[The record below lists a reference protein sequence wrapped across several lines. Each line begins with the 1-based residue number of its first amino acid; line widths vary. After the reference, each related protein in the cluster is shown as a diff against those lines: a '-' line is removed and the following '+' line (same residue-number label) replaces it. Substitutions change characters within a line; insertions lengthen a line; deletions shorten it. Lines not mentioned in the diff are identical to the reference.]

1 MKTKRILGLDLG
13 TSSIGWA
20 LVDEAEVGEKSSVVK
35 LGVRIIQYD
44 TFTNGEGQE
53 IKGNPADYFSA
64 GKSVTPNAAR
74 TKSRSMRRNLQRY
87 KLRRKMLIETLKEYN
102 IINDSTLINESGP
115 ASTYST
121 LSLRAKA
128 AVEEIS
134 LEDLARVLVNINKKR
149 GYKSSRKA
157 GSSEDG
163 NLVDGMSIARK
174 LYDKGIT
181 PGQYV
186 YGILRSGKY
195 FIPDFYR
202 SDLEEEFDRVW
213 KKQSE
218 FYPELLTDDLR
229 ESLRGKNKS
238 QTWAICQKP
247 FNIVGVKRNQKGRE
261 LVTDNYRLRSVAI
274 DSKISLEK
282 LAIVLQEINGQ
293 IKNSSGYLGGISD
306 RSKFLHFNNLTVG
319 QWQMKQLD
327 ANRHF
332 SLKNQTFFRQDYLD
346 EFERIWS
353 VQSAYHPELTP
364 ELKKILRDIVIFYQR
379 PLRSQKGL
387 VGICEFEN
395 RVIDTVEEGRE
406 KTRRIGLKVCPK
418 SSPLFQEFKMWQVI
432 NNLKVNGR
440 ELEQEQKEMLAEE
453 LSIRGR
459 MSDKDVLKV
468 LFKNPKDLS
477 LNFKSVE
484 GNDTM
489 AALYSAYSKIIA
501 ATGHQEYDF
510 SKMPAADAKEIV
522 SRIFSALG
530 WKTDFLTFDSSL
542 PNPDY
547 ECQPVFRLWHLLYSY
562 EGDKSVSGNA
572 SLIKYVSEITG
583 MEEEYA
589 RILTGLTFSPDYG
602 SLSSKAMRKILPF
615 MKDGNEY
622 SLACEYAGYR
632 HSAKSLTKEEL
643 ANREYSDAISLLPKN
658 SLRNPMVEK
667 ILNQMAN
674 VVNEVI
680 ATYGK
685 PDEVRIE
692 LARDL
697 KKSAEERKEMTEAI
711 TKSTAEYD
719 GYRKTLKEEFG
730 IDNPS
735 RNDLIRYRLYMEL
748 KDNGYHTLY
757 SNTYIPRE
765 KLFSKEFDIEHIIP
779 QAKLFDDS
787 FANKTLEA
795 RQINIEKSNK
805 TAYDFVSEK
814 YGEEYLAEY
823 QSRIEQLC
831 KNGSISRTKKAK
843 LLMREEDIPQ
853 GFIERDLRD
862 TQYISRKAKE
872 MLEEIVPFVVSTTGS
887 ITDRLR
893 EDWQLVD
900 VMRELNWDKY
910 DKLGMTYYVN
920 DSDGRRIPKIKD
932 WTKRNDHRHHAM
944 DALTIAFTRRSYI
957 QYLNNLNA
965 RIPKST
971 YQNTN
976 TVLEDYGISDIP
988 RNQRT
993 SVVMSVELNQMYRD
1007 SKGRLRFI
1015 PPMPIDEFRQVAKA
1029 KMEEILVSMKTKG
1042 KVVTRNTN
1050 ITKKRGGL
1058 NRKAQLTPRGQLH
1071 NETVYG
1077 RIMLPVFKEEKV
1089 GSGFDYVKIATVVS
1103 QSHRNAL
1110 KFRLEAFGGDPK
1122 KAFTGKNSLEKNPLY
1137 IDAVHSDIVP
1147 AKVWTLSYEEQ
1158 YTKREPVSPD
1168 LKVDKV
1174 IDKKIKEILLARL
1187 YEFGGDAKKA
1197 FVNLDENPIWL
1208 NREKGIAIKRVTITG
1223 KNNVVPLHCKRDNTG
1238 SLILDDEGNPIPTDY
1253 ISTGNNHH
1261 VAIYRD
1267 ADGNLQEQMV
1277 SLLEAVTRVNLGIP
1291 VIDRDYKRDEGW
1303 SFLFSMKQNEFFV
1316 FPDPKTGFDPA
1327 DYDLMDVANYP
1338 LISRHLFRV
1347 QKFTTKDYVFRHHL
1361 ETTVTN
1367 NDASLRNITWK
1378 RITNLK
1384 ELAHVVKVRIN
1395 HLGNIVHIGE

>member
-1 MKTKRILGLDLG
+1 MTHRRILGLDLG

-53 IKGNPADYFSA
+53 IKGSPADYFTA
-64 GKSVTPNAAR
+64 GKTVSPNAAR

-87 KLRRKMLIETLKEYN
+87 KLRRKVLIDTLKEYH
-102 IINDSTLINESGP
+102 IINDATLINESGP
-115 ASTYST
+115 GSTYST

-128 AVEEIS
+128 ATEEIS
-134 LEDLARVLVNINKKR
+134 LEDFARVLVNINKKR

-157 GSSEDG
+157 KSTEEGS
-163 NLVDGMSIARK
+163 LIDGMTIARR
-174 LYDKGIT
+174 LYEDGIT

-186 YGILRSGKY
+186 YDLLCSGK
-195 FIPDFYR
+195 FIIPDFYR
-202 SDLEEEFDRVW
+202 SDLEDEFDMVW
-213 KKQSE
+213 KKQGE
-218 FYPELLTDDLR
+218 YYPELLTDELR
-229 ESLRGKNKS
+229 NSLQGKNKS

-247 FNIVGVKRNQKGRE
+247 FNIVGVKRSLKGRD
-261 LVTDNYRLRSVAI
+261 LVKDNYRLRKEAVA
-274 DSKISLEK
+274 SRISLEE

-306 RSKFLHFNNLTVG
+306 RSKILHFNNLTVG
-319 QWQMKQLD
+319 QWQMRQID

-353 VQSAYHPELTP
+353 VQSSYHPELTS

-387 VGICEFEN
+387 VGLCEFEN
-395 RVIDTVEEGRE
+395 RVIKTMVDGRE
-406 KTRRIGLKVCPK
+406 KTRKIGLKVCPK

-432 NNLKVNGR
+432 NNLKVNGT
-440 ELEQEQKEMLAEE
+440 ELEQEQKECLAEE

-459 MSDKDVLKV
+459 MTDKDVLKL
-468 LFKNPKDLS
+468 LFKNPKDLR

-484 GNDTM
+484 GNDTQ
-489 AALYSAYSKIIA
+489 AALYSAYSRILV

-510 SKMPAADAKEIV
+510 SKMPATESKEIV
-522 SRIFSALG
+522 SSIFSALG
-530 WKTDFLTFDSSL
+530 WKTDYLTFDSTL
-542 PNPDY
+542 QDPDY
-547 ECQPVFRLWHLLYSY
+547 ERQPLFRLWHLLYSY
-562 EGDKSVSGNA
+562 EGDKSVSGND
-572 SLIKYVSEITG
+572 SLIKAVSELTG
-583 MEEEYA
+583 MEEDYA
-589 RILTGLTFSPDYG
+589 RILTGLTFAPDYG

-622 SLACEYAGYR
+622 SVACAYAGYR
-632 HSAKSLTKEEL
+632 HSAKSLTREEL
-643 ANREYSDAISLLPKN
+643 DAREYADHIELLPKN

-685 PDEVRIE
+685 PDEIRIE
-692 LARDL
+692 LAREL

-711 TKSTAEYD
+711 AKSTAEYE
-719 GYRKTLKEEFG
+719 GYSKTLKEEFG
-730 IDNPS
+730 IENPS
-735 RNDLIRYRLYMEL
+735 RSDLIRYRLYMEL
-748 KDNGYHTLY
+748 KDNGFRTLY

-787 FANKTLEA
+787 FSNKTLEA
-795 RQINIEKSNK
+795 RQANIEKSNK
-805 TAYDFVSEK
+805 TAYDYVSEK

-823 QSRIEQLC
+823 QARIELLC
-831 KNGSISRTKKAK
+831 KNGAISGTKKKK
-843 LLMREEDIPQ
+843 LLMTEADIPQ

-900 VMRELNWDKY
+900 VMRELNWEKY
-910 DKLGMTYYVN
+910 DKLGMTYYVQ
-920 DSDGRRIPKIKD
+920 DSDGRQIPKIRD
-932 WTKRNDHRHHAM
+932 WSKRNDHRHHAM

-971 YQNTN
+971 FQNTN
-976 TVLEDYGISDIP
+976 TALEDYGISDIP

-993 SVVMSVELNQMYRD
+993 AVVMSVELNQMYRD
-1007 SKGRLRFI
+1007 NKGRLRFI
-1015 PPMPIDEFRQVAKA
+1015 PPMPLDEFRRVAKA
-1029 KMEEILVSMKTKG
+1029 KLEEILVSMKAKG

-1050 ITKKRGGL
+1050 VTKKRGGT
-1058 NRKAQLTPRGQLH
+1058 NRKVQLTPRGQLH

-1077 RIMLPVFKEEKV
+1077 RIVLPVYKDEKV
-1089 GSGFDYVKIATVVS
+1089 GAGFGYEKIATVVS
-1103 QSHRNAL
+1103 GRYRNAL
-1110 KFRLEAFGGDPK
+1110 RARLDAFGGDPK
-1122 KAFTGKNSLEKNPLY
+1122 KAFSGKNALDKNPVY
-1137 IDAVHSDIVP
+1137 IDQIHSEEVP
-1147 AKVWTLSYEEQ
+1147 LKVTTVTYQEQ
-1158 YTKREPVSPD
+1158 FTKREAVGPD

-1174 IDKKIKEILLARL
+1174 IDKHIREILLARL
-1187 YEFGGDAKKA
+1187 YEYGMDPKKA

-1208 NREKGIAIKRVTITG
+1208 NQEKGIAIKRVTVTG
-1223 KNNVVPLHCKRDNTG
+1223 KNNVTPLHCKRDNTG
-1238 SLILDDEGNPIPTDY
+1238 ALMLNDSGEYIPTDY

-1267 ADGNLQEQMV
+1267 ADGNLQEQVV
-1277 SLLEAVTRVNLGIP
+1277 SFLEAVTRVNLGVP
-1291 VIDRDYKRDEGW
+1291 VIDRNYKRDEGW
-1303 SFLFSMKQNEFFV
+1303 TFLFSMKQNEFFV

-1327 DYDLMDVANYP
+1327 DYDLTDVANYP

-1347 QKFTTKDYVFRHHL
+1347 QKLATKNYCFRHHL
-1361 ETTVTN
+1361 ETTVAEN
-1367 NDASLRNITWK
+1367 KALIGITYK
-1378 RITNLK
+1378 PQLGLNGIK
-1384 ELAHVVKVRIN
+1384 GIVKVRID
-1395 HLGNIVHIGE
+1395 HLGNIVHVGE

>member
-87 KLRRKMLIETLKEYN
+87 KLRRKMLIETLKKYN

-186 YGILRSGKY
+186 FGILRSGKY

-395 RVIDTVEEGRE
+395 RVINTVEEGRE

-805 TAYDFVSEK
+805 TAYDFVSDK
-814 YGEEYLAEY
+814 YGEGYLAEY
-823 QSRIEQLC
+823 QSRIERLC

-872 MLEEIVPFVVSTTGS
+872 MLEEIVPYVVSTTGS

-900 VMRELNWDKY
+900 VMRELNWEKY
-910 DKLGMTYYVN
+910 DKLGMTYYVT

-965 RIPKST
+965 RIPKSAFE
-971 YQNTN
+971 NTN
-976 TVLEDYGISDIP
+976 PVLEDYGISDIP
-988 RNQRT
+988 KNQRT

-1050 ITKKRGGL
+1050 ITKKRGGI

>member
-1 MKTKRILGLDLG
+1 MKPKRILGLDLG

-53 IKGNPADYFSA
+53 IKGSPADYFSA
-64 GKSVTPNAAR
+64 GKTVSPNAAR

-87 KLRRKMLIETLKEYN
+87 KLRRKVLIETLKEYN

-115 ASTYST
+115 GSTYST
-121 LSLRAKA
+121 LALRAKA
-128 AVEEIS
+128 ASEEIS
-134 LEDLARVLVNINKKR
+134 LADLAKVLVNINKKR

-157 GSSEDG
+157 GSTEDG
-163 NLVDGMSIARK
+163 SLVDGMSIARK
-174 LYDKGIT
+174 LYDEGIT

-186 YGILRSGKY
+186 YGILRSGKF

-213 KKQSE
+213 KKQGE
-218 FYPELLTDDLR
+218 YYPDLLTSDLR
-229 ESLRGKNKS
+229 DSLQGKNKS

-247 FNIVGVKRNQKGRE
+247 FNIAGVKRSQKGRD
-261 LVTDNYRLRSVAI
+261 LVKENYRLRSVAV
-274 DSKISLEK
+274 DSKLSLEE
-282 LAIVLQEINGQ
+282 LAVVLQEINGQ

-319 QWQMKQLD
+319 QWQMNQLSE
-327 ANRHF
+327 NRHF

-346 EFERIWS
+346 EFEKIWS
-353 VQSAYHPELTP
+353 VQSAFHLELTP

-395 RVIDTVEEGRE
+395 RVINTVEDGRE

-459 MSDKDVLKV
+459 MSDKDVLKI
-468 LFKNPKDLS
+468 LFKNPKDLR

-484 GNDTM
+484 GNDTQ
-489 AALYSAYSKIIA
+489 AALYGAYSKIIA

-510 SKMPAADAKEIV
+510 SRMPAADSREIV

-542 PNPDY
+542 ENPDY
-547 ECQPVFRLWHLLYSY
+547 ERQPLFRLWHLLYSY

-572 SLIKYVSEITG
+572 RLIEYVSEITG

-589 RILTGLTFSPDYG
+589 RILTGLTFASDYG
-602 SLSSKAMRKILPF
+602 NLSSKAMRKILPF
-615 MKDGNEY
+615 MKDGNVY

-632 HSAKSLTKEEL
+632 HSAKSLTREEL
-643 ANREYSDAISLLPKN
+643 ANREYADAIALLPKN

-692 LARDL
+692 LAREL

-711 TKSTAEYD
+711 SKSTAEYE
-719 GYRKTLKEEFG
+719 GYSKILKEEFG

-795 RQINIEKSNK
+795 RQVNIEKSNK
-805 TAYDFVSEK
+805 TAYDYVSEK

-823 QSRIEQLC
+823 QSRIELLC
-831 KNGSISRTKKAK
+831 KNGSISRTKRAK

-910 DKLGMTYYVN
+910 DKFGMTYYVN

-971 YQNTN
+971 FRNTN

-1015 PPMPIDEFRQVAKA
+1015 PPMPLDEFRRVAKA
-1029 KMEEILVSMKTKG
+1029 KLEEILVSMKAKG
-1042 KVVTRNTN
+1042 KVATRNTN
-1050 ITKKRGGL
+1050 VTKKRGGT
-1058 NRKAQLTPRGQLH
+1058 NRKVQLTPRGQLH

-1077 RIMLPVFKEEKV
+1077 RIMLPVCKEEKV
-1089 GSGFDYVKIATVVS
+1089 GAGFDYAKIAAVVS
-1103 QSHRNAL
+1103 ERYRNAL
-1110 KFRLEAFGGDPK
+1110 KARLDAFGGDLK
-1122 KAFTGKNSLEKNPLY
+1122 KAFTGKNSLDKNPLY
-1137 IDAVHSDIVP
+1137 VDQVHSEAVP
-1147 AKVWTLSYEEQ
+1147 LKVETVSYQVQ
-1158 YTKREPVSPD
+1158 YTKREAVGPD

-1174 IDKKIKEILLARL
+1174 IDNKIREILLARL
-1187 YEFGGDAKKA
+1187 YEFGGDPKKA

-1208 NREKGIAIKRVTITG
+1208 NREKGIAIKRVTVTG
-1223 KNNVVPLHCKRDNTG
+1223 KNIVEPLHSKRDNTG
-1238 SLILDDEGNPIPTDY
+1238 SLILDDEGKPIPTDY

-1267 ADGNLQEQMV
+1267 ADGNLQEQVV
-1277 SLLEAVTRVNLGIP
+1277 SLLEAVTRVNLGLP
-1291 VIDRDYKRDEGW
+1291 VIDRNYHRDEGW
-1303 SFLFSMKQNEFFV
+1303 TFLFSMKQNEFFV
-1316 FPDPKTGFDPA
+1316 FPDPETGFDPA

-1347 QKFTTKDYVFRHHL
+1347 QKLATKNYCFRHHL
-1361 ETTVTN
+1361 ETTVAEN
-1367 NDASLRNITWK
+1367 KALIGITYK
-1378 RITNLK
+1378 PQLGLNGIK
-1384 ELAHVVKVRIN
+1384 GIVKVRID
-1395 HLGNIVHIGE
+1395 HLGNIVHVGE

>member
-53 IKGNPADYFSA
+53 INGNPADYFSA
-64 GKSVTPNAAR
+64 GKTVTPNAAR

-87 KLRRKMLIETLKEYN
+87 KLRRKMLIETLKKYN

-186 YGILRSGKY
+186 FGILRSGKY

-218 FYPELLTDDLR
+218 YYPELLTDDLR
-229 ESLRGKNKS
+229 ESLRGKNNS
-238 QTWAICQKP
+238 QTGTICQEL

-274 DSKISLEK
+274 DSKISLEE

-484 GNDTM
+484 GNGTM
-489 AALYSAYSKIIA
+489 AALYSAYSRIIA

-805 TAYDFVSEK
+805 TAYDFVSDK
-814 YGEEYLAEY
+814 YGEGYLAEY
-823 QSRIEQLC
+823 QSRIERLC

-872 MLEEIVPFVVSTTGS
+872 MLEEIVPYVVSTTGS

-900 VMRELNWDKY
+900 VMRELNWEKY
-910 DKLGMTYYVN
+910 DKLGMTYYVT

-965 RIPKST
+965 RIPKSAFE
-971 YQNTN
+971 NTN
-976 TVLEDYGISDIP
+976 PVLEDYGISDIP
-988 RNQRT
+988 KNQRT

-1050 ITKKRGGL
+1050 ITKKRGGI

-1077 RIMLPVFKEEKV
+1077 RIVLPVFKEEKV
-1089 GSGFDYVKIATVVS
+1089 GSGFDYAKIATVVS

-1110 KFRLEAFGGDPK
+1110 KSRLEAFGGDPK
-1122 KAFTGKNSLEKNPLY
+1122 KAFTGKNSFEKNPLY
-1137 IDAVHSDIVP
+1137 VDQAHSETVP
-1147 AKVWTLSYEEQ
+1147 LKVETVSYQVQ
-1158 YTKREPVSPD
+1158 YTKREAVGPD

-1174 IDKKIKEILLARL
+1174 IDKKIQEVLLARL

-1208 NREKGIAIKRVTITG
+1208 NQEKGIAIKRVTITG
-1223 KNNVVPLHCKRDNTG
+1223 KDDVEPLHCKRDNTG
-1238 SLILDDEGNPIPTDY
+1238 SLILDDEGKPIPTDY
-1253 ISTGNNHH
+1253 ISTSNNHH

-1267 ADGNLQEQMV
+1267 ADGNLQEQVV
-1277 SLLEAVTRVNLGIP
+1277 SLLEAVTRVNLGVP
-1291 VIDRDYKRDEGW
+1291 VIDRDYKRDAGW
-1303 SFLFSMKQNEFFV
+1303 TFLFSMRKNEFFV

-1338 LISRHLFRV
+1338 LISKHLFRV
-1347 QKFTTKDYVFRHHL
+1347 QKCSSKDYVFRHHL

-1367 NDASLRNITWK
+1367 KDSSLRNITWK
-1378 RITNLK
+1378 RIKSPNGLRGAT
-1384 ELAHVVKVRIN
+1384 KVRIN

>member
-1 MKTKRILGLDLG
+1 MKPKRILGLDLG

-53 IKGNPADYFSA
+53 IKGSPADYFSA
-64 GKSVTPNAAR
+64 GKTVSPNAAR

-87 KLRRKMLIETLKEYN
+87 KLRRKVLIETLKEYN

-115 ASTYST
+115 GSTYST
-121 LSLRAKA
+121 LALRAKA
-128 AVEEIS
+128 ASEEIS
-134 LEDLARVLVNINKKR
+134 LADLAKVLVNINKKR

-157 GSSEDG
+157 GSTEDG
-163 NLVDGMSIARK
+163 SLVDGMSIARK
-174 LYDKGIT
+174 LYDEGIT

-186 YGILRSGKY
+186 YGILRSGKF

-202 SDLEEEFDRVW
+202 SDLEKEFDRVW
-213 KKQSE
+213 KKQGE
-218 FYPELLTDDLR
+218 YYPDLLTSDLR
-229 ESLRGKNKS
+229 DSLQGKNKS

-247 FNIVGVKRNQKGRE
+247 FNIVGVKRSQKGRE
-261 LVTDNYRLRSVAI
+261 LVKENYRLRSVAV
-274 DSKISLEK
+274 DSKLSLEE
-282 LAIVLQEINGQ
+282 LAVVLQEINGQ

-319 QWQMKQLD
+319 QCQMNQLSE
-327 ANRHF
+327 NRHF

-346 EFERIWS
+346 EFEKIWS
-353 VQSAYHPELTP
+353 VQSEYHPELTP

-395 RVIDTVEEGRE
+395 RLITTVEDGRE

-432 NNLKVNGR
+432 NNLNVNGR
-440 ELEQEQKEMLAEE
+440 ELDQDQKEMLAEE

-459 MSDKDVLKV
+459 MSDKDVLKI
-468 LFKNPKDLS
+468 LFKNPKDLR

-484 GNDTM
+484 GNDTQ
-489 AALYSAYSKIIA
+489 AALYGAYSKIIA

-510 SKMPAADAKEIV
+510 SKMPAADSREIV

-542 PNPDY
+542 ENPDY
-547 ECQPVFRLWHLLYSY
+547 ERQPLFRLWHLLYSY

-572 SLIKYVSEITG
+572 GLIKYVSEITG

-589 RILTGLTFSPDYG
+589 RILTGLTFAPDYG
-602 SLSSKAMRKILPF
+602 NLSSKAIRKILPF
-615 MKDGNEY
+615 MKDGNVY

-632 HSAKSLTKEEL
+632 HSAKSLTREEL
-643 ANREYSDAISLLPKN
+643 AAREYADAIELLPKN

-692 LARDL
+692 LAREL

-711 TKSTAEYD
+711 SKSTAEYEE
-719 GYRKTLKEEFG
+719 YSKILKEEFG

-748 KDNGYHTLY
+748 KDNGFHTLY

-795 RQINIEKSNK
+795 RQVNIEKSNK
-805 TAYDFVSEK
+805 TAYDYVSEK

-823 QSRIEQLC
+823 QSRIELLC
-831 KNGSISRTKKAK
+831 KNGSISRTKRAK

-893 EDWQLVD
+893 ED
-900 VMRELNWDKY
+900 
-910 DKLGMTYYVN
+910 
-920 DSDGRRIPKIKD
+920 
-932 WTKRNDHRHHAM
+932 
-944 DALTIAFTRRSYI
+944 
-957 QYLNNLNA
+957 
-965 RIPKST
+965 
-971 YQNTN
+971 
-976 TVLEDYGISDIP
+976 
-988 RNQRT
+988 
-993 SVVMSVELNQMYRD
+993 
-1007 SKGRLRFI
+1007 
-1015 PPMPIDEFRQVAKA
+1015 
-1029 KMEEILVSMKTKG
+1029 
-1042 KVVTRNTN
+1042 
-1050 ITKKRGGL
+1050 
-1058 NRKAQLTPRGQLH
+1058 
-1071 NETVYG
+1071 
-1077 RIMLPVFKEEKV
+1077 
-1089 GSGFDYVKIATVVS
+1089 
-1103 QSHRNAL
+1103 
-1110 KFRLEAFGGDPK
+1110 
-1122 KAFTGKNSLEKNPLY
+1122 
-1137 IDAVHSDIVP
+1137 
-1147 AKVWTLSYEEQ
+1147 
-1158 YTKREPVSPD
+1158 
-1168 LKVDKV
+1168 
-1174 IDKKIKEILLARL
+1174 
-1187 YEFGGDAKKA
+1187 
-1197 FVNLDENPIWL
+1197 
-1208 NREKGIAIKRVTITG
+1208 
-1223 KNNVVPLHCKRDNTG
+1223 
-1238 SLILDDEGNPIPTDY
+1238 
-1253 ISTGNNHH
+1253 
-1261 VAIYRD
+1261 
-1267 ADGNLQEQMV
+1267 
-1277 SLLEAVTRVNLGIP
+1277 
-1291 VIDRDYKRDEGW
+1291 
-1303 SFLFSMKQNEFFV
+1303 
-1316 FPDPKTGFDPA
+1316 
-1327 DYDLMDVANYP
+1327 
-1338 LISRHLFRV
+1338 
-1347 QKFTTKDYVFRHHL
+1347 
-1361 ETTVTN
+1361 
-1367 NDASLRNITWK
+1367 
-1378 RITNLK
+1378 
-1384 ELAHVVKVRIN
+1384 
-1395 HLGNIVHIGE
+1395 

>member
-53 IKGNPADYFSA
+53 INGNPADYFSA
-64 GKSVTPNAAR
+64 GKTVTPNAAR

-87 KLRRKMLIETLKEYN
+87 KLRRKMLIETLKKYN

-186 YGILRSGKY
+186 FGILRSGKY

-218 FYPELLTDDLR
+218 YYPELLTDDLR
-229 ESLRGKNKS
+229 ESLRGKNNS
-238 QTWAICQKP
+238 QTGTICQEL

-274 DSKISLEK
+274 ESKISLEE
-282 LAIVLQEINGQ
+282 LAIVLKEINGQ

-395 RVIDTVEEGRE
+395 RVINTVEEGRE

-484 GNDTM
+484 GNGTM
-489 AALYSAYSKIIA
+489 AALYSAYSRIIA

-805 TAYDFVSEK
+805 TAYDFVSDK
-814 YGEEYLAEY
+814 YGEGYLAEY
-823 QSRIEQLC
+823 QSRIERLC

-872 MLEEIVPFVVSTTGS
+872 MLEEIVPYVVSTTGS

-900 VMRELNWDKY
+900 VMRELNWEKY
-910 DKLGMTYYVN
+910 DKLGMTYYVT

-965 RIPKST
+965 RIPKSAFE
-971 YQNTN
+971 NTN
-976 TVLEDYGISDIP
+976 PVLEDYGISDIP
-988 RNQRT
+988 KNQRT

-1050 ITKKRGGL
+1050 ITKKRGGI

-1077 RIMLPVFKEEKV
+1077 RIVLPVFKEEKV
-1089 GSGFDYVKIATVVS
+1089 GSGFDYAKIATVVS

-1110 KFRLEAFGGDPK
+1110 NSRLEAFGGDPK

-1223 KNNVVPLHCKRDNTG
+1223 KDDVEPLHCKRDNTG
-1238 SLILDDEGNPIPTDY
+1238 SLILDDEGKPIPTDY
-1253 ISTGNNHH
+1253 ISTSNNHH

-1267 ADGNLQEQMV
+1267 ADGNLQEQVV
-1277 SLLEAVTRVNLGIP
+1277 SLLEAVTRVNLGVP
-1291 VIDRDYKRDEGW
+1291 VIDRDYKRDAGW
-1303 SFLFSMKQNEFFV
+1303 TFLFSMRKNEFFV

-1338 LISRHLFRV
+1338 LISKHLFRV
-1347 QKFTTKDYVFRHHL
+1347 QKCSSKDYVFRHHL

-1367 NDASLRNITWK
+1367 KDSSLRNITWK
-1378 RITNLK
+1378 RIKSPNGLRGAT
-1384 ELAHVVKVRIN
+1384 KVRIN

>member
-1 MKTKRILGLDLG
+1 MKPKRILGLDLG

-53 IKGNPADYFSA
+53 IKGSPADYFSA
-64 GKSVTPNAAR
+64 GKTVSPNAAR

-87 KLRRKMLIETLKEYN
+87 KLRRKVLIETLKEYN

-115 ASTYST
+115 GSTYST
-121 LSLRAKA
+121 LALRAKA
-128 AVEEIS
+128 ASEEIS
-134 LEDLARVLVNINKKR
+134 LADLAKVLVNINKKR

-157 GSSEDG
+157 GSTEDG
-163 NLVDGMSIARK
+163 SLVDGMSIARK
-174 LYDKGIT
+174 LYDEGIT

-186 YGILRSGKY
+186 YGILRSGKF

-213 KKQSE
+213 KKQGE
-218 FYPELLTDDLR
+218 YYPDLLTSDLR
-229 ESLRGKNKS
+229 DSLQGKNKS

-247 FNIVGVKRNQKGRE
+247 FNIAGVKRSQKGRD
-261 LVTDNYRLRSVAI
+261 LVKENYRLRSVAL
-274 DSKISLEK
+274 DSQLSLEE

-319 QWQMKQLD
+319 QWQMNQLSE
-327 ANRHF
+327 NRHF

-346 EFERIWS
+346 EFEKIWS
-353 VQSAYHPELTP
+353 VQSEYHPELTP

-395 RVIDTVEEGRE
+395 RLITTVEDGRE

-440 ELEQEQKEMLAEE
+440 ELDQDQKEMLAEE

-459 MSDKDVLKV
+459 MSDKDVLKI
-468 LFKNPKDLS
+468 LFKNPKDLR

-484 GNDTM
+484 GNDTQ
-489 AALYSAYSKIIA
+489 AALYGAYSKIIA

-510 SKMPAADAKEIV
+510 SRMPAADSREIV

-542 PNPDY
+542 ENPDY
-547 ECQPVFRLWHLLYSY
+547 ERQPIFRLWHLLYSY

-572 SLIKYVSEITG
+572 GLIKYVSEITG
-583 MEEEYA
+583 MEEGYA
-589 RILTGLTFSPDYG
+589 RILTGLTFASDYG
-602 SLSSKAMRKILPF
+602 NLSSKAMRKILPF
-615 MKDGNEY
+615 MKDGNVY

-632 HSAKSLTKEEL
+632 HSAKSLTREEL
-643 ANREYSDAISLLPKN
+643 ANREYADAIALLPKN

-692 LARDL
+692 LAREL

-711 TKSTAEYD
+711 SKSTAEYE
-719 GYRKTLKEEFG
+719 GYSKILKEEFG

-795 RQINIEKSNK
+795 RQVNIEKSNK
-805 TAYDFVSEK
+805 TAYDYVSEK

-823 QSRIEQLC
+823 QSRIDLLC
-831 KNGSISRTKKAK
+831 KNGSISRTKRAK

-971 YQNTN
+971 FRNTN

-1015 PPMPIDEFRQVAKA
+1015 PPMPLDEFRRVAKA
-1029 KMEEILVSMKTKG
+1029 KLEEILVSMKAKG
-1042 KVVTRNTN
+1042 KVATRNTN
-1050 ITKKRGGL
+1050 VTKKRGGT
-1058 NRKAQLTPRGQLH
+1058 NRKVQLTPRGQLH

-1077 RIMLPVFKEEKV
+1077 RIMLPVCKEEKV
-1089 GSGFDYVKIATVVS
+1089 GAGFDYAKIAAVAS
-1103 QSHRNAL
+1103 GRYRNAL
-1110 KFRLEAFGGDPK
+1110 KARLDAFGGDPK
-1122 KAFTGKNSLEKNPLY
+1122 KAFTGKNSLDKNSLY
-1137 IDAVHSDIVP
+1137 VDQVHSEAVP
-1147 AKVWTLSYEEQ
+1147 LKVETVSYQVQ
-1158 YTKREPVSPD
+1158 YTKREAVGPD

-1174 IDKKIKEILLARL
+1174 IDNKIREILLARL
-1187 YEFGGDAKKA
+1187 YEFGGDPKKA

-1208 NREKGIAIKRVTITG
+1208 NREKGIAIKRVTVTG
-1223 KNNVVPLHCKRDNTG
+1223 KNIVEPLHSKRDNTG
-1238 SLILDDEGNPIPTDY
+1238 SLILDDEGKPIPTDY

-1267 ADGNLQEQMV
+1267 ADGNLQEQVV
-1277 SLLEAVTRVNLGIP
+1277 SLLEAVTRVNLGLP
-1291 VIDRDYKRDEGW
+1291 VIDRNYHRDEGW
-1303 SFLFSMKQNEFFV
+1303 TFLFSMKQNEFFV
-1316 FPDPKTGFDPA
+1316 FPDPETGFDPA

-1347 QKFTTKDYVFRHHL
+1347 QKLATKNYCFRHHL
-1361 ETTVTN
+1361 ETTVAEN
-1367 NDASLRNITWK
+1367 KALIGITYK
-1378 RITNLK
+1378 PQLGLNGIK
-1384 ELAHVVKVRIN
+1384 GIVKVRID
-1395 HLGNIVHIGE
+1395 HLGNIVHVGE

>member
-53 IKGNPADYFSA
+53 INGNPADYFSA
-64 GKSVTPNAAR
+64 GKTVTPNAAR

-87 KLRRKMLIETLKEYN
+87 KLRRKMLIETLKKYN

-186 YGILRSGKY
+186 FGILRSGKY

-218 FYPELLTDDLR
+218 YYPELLTDDLR
-229 ESLRGKNKS
+229 ESLRGKNNS
-238 QTWAICQKP
+238 QTGTICQEL

-274 DSKISLEK
+274 DSKISLEE

-353 VQSAYHPELTP
+353 VQSEYHPELTP

-395 RVIDTVEEGRE
+395 RVINTVEEGRE

-484 GNDTM
+484 GNGTM
-489 AALYSAYSKIIA
+489 AALYSAYSRIIA

-805 TAYDFVSEK
+805 TAYDFVSDK
-814 YGEEYLAEY
+814 YGEGYLAEY
-823 QSRIEQLC
+823 QSRIERLC

-872 MLEEIVPFVVSTTGS
+872 MLEEIVPYVVSTTGS

-900 VMRELNWDKY
+900 VMRELNWEKY
-910 DKLGMTYYVN
+910 DKLGMTYYVT

-965 RIPKST
+965 RIPKSAFE
-971 YQNTN
+971 NTN
-976 TVLEDYGISDIP
+976 PVLEDYGISDIP
-988 RNQRT
+988 KNQRT

-1110 KFRLEAFGGDPK
+1110 KSRLEAIGGDPK

-1137 IDAVHSDIVP
+1137 IDAVHSEIVP

-1238 SLILDDEGNPIPTDY
+1238 SLILDDEGKPIPTDY

-1316 FPDPKTGFDPA
+1316 FPDPETGFDPA

-1347 QKFTTKDYVFRHHL
+1347 QALAVKDYFFRHHL
-1361 ETTVTN
+1361 ETNVN
-1367 NDASLRNITWK
+1367 RESALRNITWK
-1378 RITNLK
+1378 RIQNPNGLK
-1384 ELAHVVKVRIN
+1384 GAVKVRID

>member
-53 IKGNPADYFSA
+53 INGNPADYFSA
-64 GKSVTPNAAR
+64 GKTVTPNAAR

-87 KLRRKMLIETLKEYN
+87 KLRRKMLIETLKKYN

-1050 ITKKRGGL
+1050 ITKKRGGI

-1077 RIMLPVFKEEKV
+1077 RIVLPVFKEEKV
-1089 GSGFDYVKIATVVS
+1089 GSGFDYAKIATVVS

-1110 KFRLEAFGGDPK
+1110 NSRLEAFGGDPK

>member
-1 MKTKRILGLDLG
+1 MKPKRILGLDLG

-53 IKGNPADYFSA
+53 IKGSPADYFSA
-64 GKSVTPNAAR
+64 GKTVSPNAAR

-87 KLRRKMLIETLKEYN
+87 KLRRKVLIETLKEYN

-115 ASTYST
+115 GSTYST
-121 LSLRAKA
+121 LALRAKA
-128 AVEEIS
+128 ASEEIS
-134 LEDLARVLVNINKKR
+134 LADLAKVLVNINKKR

-157 GSSEDG
+157 GSTEDG
-163 NLVDGMSIARK
+163 SLVDGMSIARK
-174 LYDKGIT
+174 LYDEGIT

-186 YGILRSGKY
+186 YGILRSGKF

-213 KKQSE
+213 KRQGE
-218 FYPELLTDDLR
+218 YYPDLLTSDLR
-229 ESLRGKNKS
+229 DSLQGKNKS

-247 FNIVGVKRNQKGRE
+247 FNIAGVKRSQKGRD
-261 LVTDNYRLRSVAI
+261 LVKENYRLRSVAL
-274 DSKISLEK
+274 DSQLSLEE

-319 QWQMKQLD
+319 QWQMNQLSE
-327 ANRHF
+327 NRHF

-346 EFERIWS
+346 EFEKIWS
-353 VQSAYHPELTP
+353 VQSEYHPELTP

-395 RVIDTVEEGRE
+395 RLITTVEDGRE

-440 ELEQEQKEMLAEE
+440 ELDQDQKEMLAEE

-459 MSDKDVLKV
+459 MSDKDVLKI
-468 LFKNPKDLS
+468 LFKNPKDLR

-484 GNDTM
+484 GNDTQ
-489 AALYSAYSKIIA
+489 AALYGAYSKIIA

-510 SKMPAADAKEIV
+510 SKMPAADSREIV

-542 PNPDY
+542 ENPDY
-547 ECQPVFRLWHLLYSY
+547 ERQPIFRLWHLLYSY

-572 SLIKYVSEITG
+572 GLIKYVSEITG

-589 RILTGLTFSPDYG
+589 RILTGLTFAPDYG
-602 SLSSKAMRKILPF
+602 NLSSKAIRKILPF
-615 MKDGNEY
+615 MKDGNVY

-632 HSAKSLTKEEL
+632 HSAKSLTREEL
-643 ANREYSDAISLLPKN
+643 AAREYADAIELLPKN

-692 LARDL
+692 LAREL

-711 TKSTAEYD
+711 SKSTAEYE
-719 GYRKTLKEEFG
+719 GYSKILKEEFG

-748 KDNGYHTLY
+748 KDNGFHTLY

-795 RQINIEKSNK
+795 RQVNIEKSNK

-823 QSRIEQLC
+823 QSLIELLC
-831 KNGSISRTKKAK
+831 KNGSISRTKRAK

-971 YQNTN
+971 FRNTN

-1015 PPMPIDEFRQVAKA
+1015 PPMPLDEFRRVAKA
-1029 KMEEILVSMKTKG
+1029 KLEEILVSMKAKG
-1042 KVVTRNTN
+1042 KVATRNTN
-1050 ITKKRGGL
+1050 VTKKRGGT
-1058 NRKAQLTPRGQLH
+1058 NRKVQLTPRGQLH

-1077 RIMLPVFKEEKV
+1077 RIKLPAYKEEKV
-1089 GSGFDYVKIATVVS
+1089 GAGFDYAKIAAVAS
-1103 QSHRNAL
+1103 GRYRNAL
-1110 KFRLEAFGGDPK
+1110 KARLDAFGGDPK
-1122 KAFTGKNSLEKNPLY
+1122 KAFTGKNSLDKNPLY
-1137 IDAVHSDIVP
+1137 VDQVHSEAVP
-1147 AKVWTLSYEEQ
+1147 LKVETVSYQVQ
-1158 YTKREPVSPD
+1158 YTKREAVGPD

-1174 IDKKIKEILLARL
+1174 IDNKIREILLARL

-1208 NREKGIAIKRVTITG
+1208 NREKGIAIKRVTVTG
-1223 KNNVVPLHCKRDNTG
+1223 KNNVEPLHSKRDNTG
-1238 SLILDDEGNPIPTDY
+1238 SLILDDEGKPIPTDY

-1267 ADGNLQEQMV
+1267 ADGNLQEQVV
-1277 SLLEAVTRVNLGIP
+1277 SLLEAVTRVNLGMS
-1291 VIDRDYKRDEGW
+1291 VIDRNYKRGEGW
-1303 SFLFSMKQNEFFV
+1303 TFLFSMKQNEFFV
-1316 FPDPKTGFDPA
+1316 FPDPETGFDPA

-1347 QKFTTKDYVFRHHL
+1347 QKLATKNYCFRHHL
-1361 ETTVTN
+1361 ETTVAEN
-1367 NDASLRNITWK
+1367 KALIGITYK
-1378 RITNLK
+1378 PQLGLNGIK
-1384 ELAHVVKVRIN
+1384 GIVKVRID
-1395 HLGNIVHIGE
+1395 HLGNIVHVGE

>member
-53 IKGNPADYFSA
+53 INGNPADYFSA
-64 GKSVTPNAAR
+64 GKTVTPNAAR

-87 KLRRKMLIETLKEYN
+87 KLRRKMLIETLKKYN

-186 YGILRSGKY
+186 FGILRSGKY

-218 FYPELLTDDLR
+218 YYPELLTDDLR
-229 ESLRGKNKS
+229 ESLRGKNNS
-238 QTWAICQKP
+238 QTGTICQEL

-274 DSKISLEK
+274 DSKISLEE

-395 RVIDTVEEGRE
+395 RVINTVEEGRE

-484 GNDTM
+484 GNGTM
-489 AALYSAYSKIIA
+489 AALYSAYSRIIA

-805 TAYDFVSEK
+805 TAYDFVSDK
-814 YGEEYLAEY
+814 YGEGYLAEY
-823 QSRIEQLC
+823 QSRIERLC

-872 MLEEIVPFVVSTTGS
+872 MLEEIVPYVVSTTGS

-900 VMRELNWDKY
+900 VMRELNWEKY
-910 DKLGMTYYVN
+910 DKLGMTYYVT

-965 RIPKST
+965 RIPKSAFE
-971 YQNTN
+971 NTN
-976 TVLEDYGISDIP
+976 PVLEDYGISDIP
-988 RNQRT
+988 KNQRT

-1050 ITKKRGGL
+1050 ITKKRGGI

-1077 RIMLPVFKEEKV
+1077 RIVLPVFKEEKV
-1089 GSGFDYVKIATVVS
+1089 GSGFDYAKIATVVS

-1110 KFRLEAFGGDPK
+1110 KSRLEAFGGDPK
-1122 KAFTGKNSLEKNPLY
+1122 KAFTGKNSFEKNPLY
-1137 IDAVHSDIVP
+1137 VDQAHSETVP
-1147 AKVWTLSYEEQ
+1147 LKVETVSYQVQ
-1158 YTKREPVSPD
+1158 YTKREAVGPD

-1174 IDKKIKEILLARL
+1174 IDKKIQEVLLARL

-1208 NREKGIAIKRVTITG
+1208 NQEKGIAIKRVTITG
-1223 KNNVVPLHCKRDNTG
+1223 KDDVEPLHCKRDNTG
-1238 SLILDDEGNPIPTDY
+1238 SLILDDEGKPIPTDY
-1253 ISTGNNHH
+1253 ISTSNNHH

-1267 ADGNLQEQMV
+1267 ADGNLQEQVV
-1277 SLLEAVTRVNLGIP
+1277 SLLEAVTRVNLGVP
-1291 VIDRDYKRDEGW
+1291 VIDRDYKRDAGW
-1303 SFLFSMKQNEFFV
+1303 TFLFSMRKNEFFV

-1338 LISRHLFRV
+1338 LISKHLFRV
-1347 QKFTTKDYVFRHHL
+1347 QKCSSKDYVFRHHL

-1367 NDASLRNITWK
+1367 KDSSLRNITWK
-1378 RITNLK
+1378 RIKSPNGLRGAT
-1384 ELAHVVKVRIN
+1384 KVRIN

>member
-1 MKTKRILGLDLG
+1 MKPKRILGLDLG

-53 IKGNPADYFSA
+53 IKGSPADYFSA
-64 GKSVTPNAAR
+64 GKTVSPNAAR

-87 KLRRKMLIETLKEYN
+87 KLRRKVLIETLREYN

-115 ASTYST
+115 GSTYST
-121 LSLRAKA
+121 LALRAKA
-128 AVEEIS
+128 ASEEIS
-134 LEDLARVLVNINKKR
+134 LEDLAKVLVNINKKR

-157 GSSEDG
+157 GSTEDG
-163 NLVDGMSIARK
+163 SLVDGMSIARK
-174 LYDKGIT
+174 LYDEGIT

-186 YGILRSGKY
+186 YGILRSGKF

-202 SDLEEEFDRVW
+202 SDLEKEFDRVW
-213 KKQSE
+213 KRQGE
-218 FYPELLTDDLR
+218 YYPDLLTSDLR
-229 ESLRGKNKS
+229 DSLQGKNKS

-247 FNIVGVKRNQKGRE
+247 FNIAGVKRSQKGRD
-261 LVTDNYRLRSVAI
+261 LVKENYRLRSVAL
-274 DSKISLEK
+274 DSQLSLEE

-319 QWQMKQLD
+319 QWQMNQLSE
-327 ANRHF
+327 NRHF

-346 EFERIWS
+346 EFEKIWS
-353 VQSAYHPELTP
+353 VQSEYHPELTP

-395 RVIDTVEEGRE
+395 RLITTVEDGRE

-440 ELEQEQKEMLAEE
+440 ELDQDQKEMLAEE

-459 MSDKDVLKV
+459 MSDKDVLKI
-468 LFKNPKDLS
+468 LFKNPKDLR

-484 GNDTM
+484 GNDTQ
-489 AALYSAYSKIIA
+489 AALYGAYSKIIA

-510 SKMPAADAKEIV
+510 SKMPAADSREIV

-542 PNPDY
+542 ENPDY
-547 ECQPVFRLWHLLYSY
+547 ERQPLFRLWHLLYSY

-572 SLIKYVSEITG
+572 GLIKYVSEITG

-589 RILTGLTFSPDYG
+589 RILTGLTFAPDYG
-602 SLSSKAMRKILPF
+602 NLSSKAIRKILPF
-615 MKDGNEY
+615 MKDGNVY

-632 HSAKSLTKEEL
+632 HSAKSLTREEL
-643 ANREYSDAISLLPKN
+643 AAREYADAIELLPKN

-685 PDEVRIE
+685 PAEVRIE
-692 LARDL
+692 LAREL

-711 TKSTAEYD
+711 AKSTAEYE
-719 GYRKTLKEEFG
+719 GYSKILKEEFG

-748 KDNGYHTLY
+748 KDNGFHTLY

-795 RQINIEKSNK
+795 RQVNIEKSNK

-823 QSRIEQLC
+823 QSRIELLC
-831 KNGSISRTKKAK
+831 KNGSISRTKRAK

-971 YQNTN
+971 FRNTN
-976 TVLEDYGISDIP
+976 TVLEDYVISDIP

-1015 PPMPIDEFRQVAKA
+1015 PPMPLDEFRRVAKA
-1029 KMEEILVSMKTKG
+1029 KLEEILVSMKAKG
-1042 KVVTRNTN
+1042 KVATRNTN
-1050 ITKKRGGL
+1050 VTKKRGGT
-1058 NRKAQLTPRGQLH
+1058 NRKVQLTPRGQLH

-1077 RIMLPVFKEEKV
+1077 RIMLPVCKEEKV
-1089 GSGFDYVKIATVVS
+1089 GAGFDYAKIAAVAS
-1103 QSHRNAL
+1103 GRYRNAL
-1110 KFRLEAFGGDPK
+1110 KARLDAFGGDPK
-1122 KAFTGKNSLEKNPLY
+1122 KAFTGKNSLDKNPLY
-1137 IDAVHSDIVP
+1137 VDQVHSEAVP
-1147 AKVWTLSYEEQ
+1147 LKVVTVSYQVQ
-1158 YTKREPVSPD
+1158 YTKREAVGPD
-1168 LKVDKV
+1168 LKVEKV
-1174 IDKKIKEILLARL
+1174 IDNKIREILLARL
-1187 YEFGGDAKKA
+1187 YEFGGDPKKA

-1208 NREKGIAIKRVTITG
+1208 NREKGIAIKRVTVTG
-1223 KNNVVPLHCKRDNTG
+1223 KNNVEHLHSKRDNTG
-1238 SLILDDEGNPIPTDY
+1238 SLMLDDEGKPIPTDY

-1267 ADGNLQEQMV
+1267 ADGNLQEQVV
-1277 SLLEAVTRVNLGIP
+1277 SLLEAVTRVNLGLP
-1291 VIDRDYKRDEGW
+1291 VIDRNYHRDEGW
-1303 SFLFSMKQNEFFV
+1303 TFLFSMKQNEFFV
-1316 FPDPKTGFDPA
+1316 FPDPETGFDPA

-1347 QKFTTKDYVFRHHL
+1347 QKLATKNYCFRHHL
-1361 ETTVTN
+1361 ETTVAEN
-1367 NDASLRNITWK
+1367 KALIGITYK
-1378 RITNLK
+1378 PQLGLNGIK
-1384 ELAHVVKVRIN
+1384 GIVKVRID
-1395 HLGNIVHIGE
+1395 HLGNIVHVGE

>member
-1 MKTKRILGLDLG
+1 MKPKRILGLDLG

-53 IKGNPADYFSA
+53 IKGSPADYFSA
-64 GKSVTPNAAR
+64 GKTVSPNAAR

-87 KLRRKMLIETLKEYN
+87 KLRRKVLIETLKEYN

-115 ASTYST
+115 GSTYST
-121 LSLRAKA
+121 LALRAKA
-128 AVEEIS
+128 ASEEIS
-134 LEDLARVLVNINKKR
+134 LADLAKVLVNINKKR

-157 GSSEDG
+157 GSAEDG
-163 NLVDGMSIARK
+163 SLIDGMAIARK
-174 LYDKGIT
+174 LYDEGIT

-213 KKQSE
+213 KKQGE
-218 FYPELLTDDLR
+218 YYPDLLTSDLR
-229 ESLRGKNKS
+229 DSLQGKNKS

-247 FNIVGVKRNQKGRE
+247 FNIVGVKRSQKGRE
-261 LVTDNYRLRSVAI
+261 LVKENYRLRSVAV
-274 DSKISLEK
+274 DSKLSLEE
-282 LAIVLQEINGQ
+282 LAVVLQEINGQ

-319 QWQMKQLD
+319 QWQMNQLSE
-327 ANRHF
+327 NRHF

-346 EFERIWS
+346 EFEKIWS
-353 VQSAYHPELTP
+353 VQSALHTELTP
-364 ELKKILRDIVIFYQR
+364 ALRKVVREIVIFYQR

-395 RVIDTVEEGRE
+395 RVINTVEDGRE

-440 ELEQEQKEMLAEE
+440 ELDQDQKEMLAEE

-459 MSDKDVLKV
+459 MSDKDVLKI
-468 LFKNPKDLS
+468 LFKNPKDLR

-484 GNDTM
+484 GNETQ
-489 AALYSAYSKIIA
+489 AALYGAYSKIIA

-510 SKMPAADAKEIV
+510 SRMPAADSREIV
-522 SRIFSALG
+522 ARIFSALG

-542 PNPDY
+542 ENPDY
-547 ECQPVFRLWHLLYSY
+547 ERQPLFRLWHLLYSY
-562 EGDKSVSGNA
+562 EGDNSVSGNA

-589 RILTGLTFSPDYG
+589 RILTGLTFAPDYG
-602 SLSSKAMRKILPF
+602 NLSSKAIRKILPF
-615 MKDGNEY
+615 MKDGNVY

-632 HSAKSLTKEEL
+632 HSAKSLTREEL
-643 ANREYSDAISLLPKN
+643 AAREYADAIELLPKN

-692 LARDL
+692 LAREL

-711 TKSTAEYD
+711 SKSTAEYE
-719 GYRKTLKEEFG
+719 GYSKILKEEFG

-748 KDNGYHTLY
+748 KDNGFHTLY

-805 TAYDFVSEK
+805 TAYDYVSEK

-823 QSRIEQLC
+823 QSRIELLC
-831 KNGSISRTKKAK
+831 KNGSISCTKRAK
-843 LLMREEDIPQ
+843 LLMQEEDIPQ

-971 YQNTN
+971 FQNTN

-988 RNQRT
+988 KNQRT

-1015 PPMPIDEFRQVAKA
+1015 PPMPLDEFRRVAKA
-1029 KMEEILVSMKTKG
+1029 KLEEILVSMKAKG
-1042 KVVTRNTN
+1042 KVATRNTN
-1050 ITKKRGGL
+1050 VTKKRGGT
-1058 NRKAQLTPRGQLH
+1058 NRKVQLTPRGQLH

-1077 RIMLPVFKEEKV
+1077 RIMLPAYKEEKV
-1089 GSGFDYVKIATVVS
+1089 GAGFDYAKIAAVAS
-1103 QSHRNAL
+1103 GRYRNAL
-1110 KFRLEAFGGDPK
+1110 KARLDAFGGDPK
-1122 KAFTGKNSLEKNPLY
+1122 KAFTGKNSLDKNPLY
-1137 IDAVHSDIVP
+1137 VDQIHSEAVP
-1147 AKVWTLSYEEQ
+1147 LKVETVSYQVQ
-1158 YTKREPVSPD
+1158 YTKREAVGPD

-1174 IDKKIKEILLARL
+1174 IDNKIREILLARL
-1187 YEFGGDAKKA
+1187 YEFGGDPKKA

-1208 NREKGIAIKRVTITG
+1208 NREKGIAIKRVTVTG
-1223 KNNVVPLHCKRDNTG
+1223 KNNVEHLHSKRDNTG
-1238 SLILDDEGNPIPTDY
+1238 SLMLDDEGKPIPTDY

-1261 VAIYRD
+1261 VAIYMD
-1267 ADGNLQEQMV
+1267 ADGNLQEQVV
-1277 SLLEAVTRVNLGIP
+1277 SLLEAVTRVNLGLP
-1291 VIDRDYKRDEGW
+1291 VIDRNYKRDEGW
-1303 SFLFSMKQNEFFV
+1303 TFLFSMKQNEFFV
-1316 FPDPKTGFDPA
+1316 FPDPETGFDPA

-1347 QKFTTKDYVFRHHL
+1347 QALAVKDYFFRHHL
-1361 ETTVTN
+1361 ETNV
-1367 NDASLRNITWK
+1367 SRESVLRNITWK
-1378 RITNLK
+1378 RIQNPNGLK
-1384 ELAHVVKVRIN
+1384 GAVKVRID
-1395 HLGNIVHIGE
+1395 HLGNIVHVGE